1 MRMKRI
7 TFKSSIDVV
16 NNYIVY
22 TSEGTEYGVFFR
34 SPIQKVMFSDMCN
47 EDKFNCWTYINKLKS
62 RWFRLRQKLLGNGDI
77 VNSVKD
83 HANSYD
89 FAGFNANILT
99 SIVYFKRDFREASV
113 ESFGSNTPI
122 LKIKSEGFENP
133 YNAVSGH
140 CEKETTIFTFWN
152 DKKQKETRKGQ
163 YYNTY
168 FHIVRDLLT
177 D

>member
-7 TFKSSIDVV
+7 TFKSSVDVV

-47 EDKFNCWTYINKLKS
+47 EDKFNCWTYINKLES

-99 SIVYFKRDFREASV
+99 SPVYFKRNFRKASV
-113 ESFGSNTPI
+113 ESSDSNTPI
-122 LKIKSEGFENP
+122 LKIKSEGFETP
-133 YNAVSGH
+133 YNVVSGR
-140 CEKETTIFTFWN
+140 CEKETTIFTFWSG
-152 DKKQKETRKGQ
+152 KKQKETRRGQ

-168 FHIVRDLLT
+168 FHILRDLLT
-177 D
+177 Y

>member
-7 TFKSSIDVV
+7 TFESSIKVV
-16 NNYIVY
+16 NNYTVH

-62 RWFRLRQKLLGNGDI
+62 RWFRLGQKLLGNGHI

-99 SIVYFKRDFREASV
+99 SIVYFKRDFRKALV
-113 ESFGSNTPI
+113 ESSNSNTPI
-122 LKIKSEGFENP
+122 LKIKSEGFASP
-133 YNAVSGH
+133 YNVVSGY
-140 CEKETTIFTFWN
+140 CEKETTIFTFRN
-152 DKKQKETRKGQ
+152 GKKQKEIRRST
-163 YYNTY
+163 YHNTY
-168 FHIVRDLLT
+168 FYILRDLLT